1 MDYLDKND
9 RRAYFYKRLPPG
21 AYKLLW
27 RIIRKMKKAPFLL
40 LVFSV
45 SCGAAPQ
52 LCFNQAGKDYN
63 IDPLLLTAISIQE
76 SRLRPAAINKANR
89 NGTEDVCA
97 MQVNSSHYGK
107 LEKFNITRER
117 LLNEP
122 CICVYTG
129 AWVLAHNFRAYGK
142 NWDSVGMYNT
152 GPSPKTIKARREYAR
167 KIKSIYR
174 VLLARK
180 IIEDRQNADRKE
192 VPKPAEKI
200 PALASN

>member
-1 MDYLDKND
+1 
-9 RRAYFYKRLPPG
+9 
-21 AYKLLW
+21 
-27 RIIRKMKKAPFLL
+27 MKKMSFLL
-40 LVFSV
+40 LVFSM

-76 SRLRPAAINKANR
+76 SKLRPAVINSANR

-107 LEKFNITRER
+107 LKKFNITRER

-129 AWVLAHNFRAYGK
+129 AWVLARNFRSYGK

-152 GPSPKTIKARREYAR
+152 GPSPKVIKARRKYAE

-180 IIEDRQNADRKE
+180 MIEERQSAVVKEEPKDRQIE
-192 VPKPAEKI
+192 QV
-200 PALASN
+200 LAAN